1 MEEKNKKNSK
11 NYKKVNSPIL
21 DYYSDI
27 VNSPNLH
34 YNSDI
39 IQNNHIIFPKNLQS
53 PLANLNFKKKQKNQ
67 LIIPLKRIQM
77 KCQKKIILNLLK

>member
-1 MEEKNKKNSK
+1 MNNTSSKKNKKSNEIPELIDFSD
-11 NYKKVNSPIL
+11 KKVNSPIL

-53 PLANLNFKKKQKNQ
+53 PLANS
-67 LIIPLKRIQM
+67 
-77 KCQKKIILNLLK
+77 